1 MPDDILEW
9 IAKYV
14 AVKIDRVRAGN
25 LLTQEQLRKSFK
37 HIALSEDLLNLPVP
51 KVWHPERCEWRCP
64 VSEPAPT
71 KKRDFLFPASHFD
84 GPIGLGSYS

>member
-9 IAKYV
+9 TAKYV

-25 LLTQEQLRKSFK
+25 LLTQEQLRISFK

-51 KVWHPERCEWRCP
+51 KVWRPER
-64 VSEPAPT
+64 
-71 KKRDFLFPASHFD
+71 RDGDAT
-84 GPIGLGSYS
+84 